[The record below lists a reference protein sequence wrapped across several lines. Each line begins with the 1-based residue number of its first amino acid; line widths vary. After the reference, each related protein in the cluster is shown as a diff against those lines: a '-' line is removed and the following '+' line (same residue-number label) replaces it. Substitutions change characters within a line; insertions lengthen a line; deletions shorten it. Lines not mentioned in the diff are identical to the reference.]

1 MQKFKKLEG
10 KYISMWRMLE
20 MEYEKKI
27 IKQSQNFALDSEYY
41 DVELLRKNIVMLK
54 AVKQLQKKVIEYN
67 IRNQN

>member
-27 IKQSQNFALDSEYY
+27 IQQSQNFALDSEYY
-41 DVELLRKNIVMLK
+41 DVESLRKNIVMLK

>member
-27 IKQSQNFALDSEYY
+27 IQQSQNFALDSEYY

-67 IRNQN
+67 LRNQN